1 MAYSPTMK
9 QTKDLRHRQNLKLAQ
24 SHYENFP
31 VASVI
36 LPRRLRQPIAM
47 IYRFART
54 ADDIADEGHLS
65 QAERHAQLQAIRTE
79 LQQIAT
85 GSTPASSMMQGLQQ
99 CIQQHGLDIQL
110 LSDLLDAFTQDI
122 DKQRYAD
129 FAELMQYCR
138 KSANPIGRLLL
149 QLNKAESAKNIGMS
163 DAICSA
169 LQLINFLQDIAEDYA
184 RQRIYLPQD
193 ELKKFNVSEQQ
204 IAQQN
209 IGGAWALMMEFQINR
224 ARRLLQA
231 GAPLGLVLPGRMGFE
246 LRMVIAGGERILR
259 KMHQHRGDVFRHRP
273 QLNGIDWLIML
284 YRAARK
290 K

>member
-1 MAYSPTMK
+1 MNPNK
-9 QTKDLRHRQNLKLAQ
+9 HNLHQQNLQLTQ
-24 SHYENFP
+24 THYENFP

-54 ADDIADEGHLS
+54 ADDIADEGDFTPQQRLS
-65 QAERHAQLQAIRTE
+65 Q
-79 LQQIAT
+79 LQQLYTALAQIRANMPPE
-85 GSTPASSMMQGLQQ
+85 SPMMQGLQD
-99 CIQQHGLDIQL
+99 CIKQHQLDIQL
-110 LSDLLDAFTQDI
+110 FEDLLDAFSQDVR
-122 DKQRYAD
+122 KSRYQD

-149 QLNKAESAKNIGMS
+149 QLNQAESAHNIGLS

-169 LQLINFLQDIAEDYA
+169 LQLINFLQDIAQDYA
-184 RQRIYLPQD
+184 KGRVYLPQD
-193 ELKKFNVSEQQ
+193 ELKKFNVTEQQ
-204 IAQQN
+204 IAQQDT
-209 IGGAWALMMEFQINR
+209 GGAWALMMEFQINR

-231 GAPLGLVLPGRMGFE
+231 GAPLGLVLKGRMGFE
-246 LRMVIAGGERILR
+246 LRMMIAGGERIL
-259 KMHQHRGDVFRHRP
+259 KKLHQHRGDVFRHRS
-273 QLNGIDWLIML
+273 QLSLADWLIML